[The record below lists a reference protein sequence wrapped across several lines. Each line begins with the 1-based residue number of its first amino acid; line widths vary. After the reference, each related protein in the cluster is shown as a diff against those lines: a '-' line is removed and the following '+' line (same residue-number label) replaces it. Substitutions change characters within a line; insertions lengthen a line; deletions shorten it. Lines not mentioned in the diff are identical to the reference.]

1 MSYIF
6 LAILAYLIS
15 AVVSITDKFL
25 VSKGMK
31 DPVAYSFYVG
41 ILSIFVVIL
50 IPFGFSVPPFKIL
63 AIALASGGVFLLS
76 LLFLFA
82 VLFKG
87 EASRVVVAVGG
98 LTPVF
103 TLILGWKILGEA
115 LNSNQFIVFLLL
127 LGGSFLICMESK
139 KSGMNFKVKD
149 FTFVLISAFLLSLSY
164 VLAKVVYINQPFI
177 SGFIWTRLGSF
188 IAALFFLLIPN
199 VRKKIFKADD
209 RTKEKT
215 DVLFVANKA
224 LAGAYFILLNFSIS
238 KGNVAIVNALRGV
251 EYVFVFLIA
260 VLLSKKFPSIV
271 REKINKK
278 ILMQKIAAILIIGVG
293 LILL

>member
-1 MSYIF
+1 MSYSL
-6 LAILAYLIS
+6 LAIFAYLLSSI
-15 AVVSITDKFL
+15 VSITDKFL

-41 ILSIFVVIL
+41 ILSVFAVIL
-50 IPFGFSVPPFKIL
+50 IPFGFSVPPMKIL

-87 EASRVVVAVGG
+87 EASRVVIAVGG
-98 LTPVF
+98 MAPIF
-103 TLILGWKILGEA
+103 TLILGWKILGEG
-115 LNSNQFIVFLLL
+115 LNQSQIIAFLLL
-127 LGGSFLICMESK
+127 VGGSFLMCLESK
-139 KSGMNFKVKD
+139 KSGINFKAKD

-164 VLAKVVYINQPFI
+164 VLAKVVYLHQLFI

-188 IAALFFLLIPN
+188 IAALFFLFIPN
-199 VRKKIFKADD
+199 VRRKIFRADD

-215 DVLFVANKA
+215 DVLFAANKA

-260 VLLSKKFPSIV
+260 ILLSKNFPSIMK
-271 REKINKK
+271 EKMGKK
-278 ILMQKIAAILIIGVG
+278 VMAQKVGAIGLIGAG